1 MTAFETA
8 WGLLKMPI
16 VPDSLKYLGRDELKE
31 GRYDDHW
38 EGEFED
44 PITNVIRPLKIR
56 YKYKNLPLLDN
67 YGEKDMDA
75 PYHTYAG
82 HIGNLDRGKQDLP
95 TRLQSP
101 DWRGIEKPIT
111 NFDAENI
118 DSMAYVNWV
127 DVPGGPTDHHF
138 PKSSWSETKVDL
150 RKRGYMK
157 ALYDSIAFLMSK
169 QGHAL
174 KPSDIQSSLAEQ
186 MWDDKKEWP
195 VRDDL

>member
-1 MTAFETA
+1 
-8 WGLLKMPI
+8 MPI

-56 YKYKNLPLLDN
+56 YKYKKLPL
-67 YGEKDMDA
+67 YGGAPSASPFPEEKDIDA

-82 HIGNLDRGKQDLP
+82 HIGHLDRGEQDLP

>member
-16 VPDSLKYLGRDELKE
+16 VPDSLKYLGRDDLKE
-31 GRYDDHW
+31 GRYNDHW

-56 YKYKNLPLLDN
+56 YKYKKLPLIRD
-67 YGEKDMDA
+67 EKDIDA

-82 HIGNLDRGKQDLP
+82 HIGHLDRGEQDLP

-127 DVPGGPTDHHF
+127 DVPGGPTDHHY

-157 ALYDSIAFLMSK
+157 ALYDAIAFLMSK

-174 KPSDIQSSLAEQ
+174 RPSNIQSSLAEQ